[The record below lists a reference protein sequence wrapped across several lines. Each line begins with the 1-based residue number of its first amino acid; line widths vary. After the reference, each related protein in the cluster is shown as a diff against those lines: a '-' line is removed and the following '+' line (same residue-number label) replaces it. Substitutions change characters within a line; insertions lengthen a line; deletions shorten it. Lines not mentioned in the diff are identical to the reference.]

1 MSGVIYMC
9 KVGDII
15 VVNNYVGDDGKR
27 IGKHSFIVINDEEGQ
42 IMGLDY
48 NLVAIVMSSFKS
60 QEQKKKKLKY
70 KGNIELP
77 LDVMDKEN
85 LKKDSYVK
93 ADKVFYFDKEKLD
106 YFVLATIN
114 DEFMDEL
121 IKIILK
127 LAMEG
132 KLEQIINNL

>member
-1 MSGVIYMC
+1 MC

-15 VVNNYVGDDGKR
+15 VVNNYIGDDGKP
-27 IGKHSFIVINDEEGQ
+27 IGKHSFIVINDEAGQ

-70 KGNIELP
+70 SGNIELP

-85 LKKDSYVK
+85 LRKDSYVK
-93 ADKVFYFDKEKLD
+93 ADKVFYFDKDKLD

-127 LAMEG
+127 LAKDG
-132 KLEQIINNL
+132 KLEQITDNL

>member
-1 MSGVIYMC
+1 
-9 KVGDII
+9 
-15 VVNNYVGDDGKR
+15 
-27 IGKHSFIVINDEEGQ
+27 
-42 IMGLDY
+42 
-48 NLVAIVMSSFKS
+48 MSSFKS